1 MVIDKDD
8 KNDQTYVVHFVH
20 ETEAVKRTKTV
31 TETIEHHKAIKQL
44 DGTTKYVD
52 VKDQLPVYYDT
63 LTFNESGVHDLYT
76 DQTTWN
82 GDWTPTQTFK
92 TVVSPT
98 LAGYTPD
105 VAQVDAVAITVTD
118 ANYGQSLNVHHD
130 IIYVGKSQILVVNY
144 IDDTTHQVL
153 EHWTGTGQSGQT
165 LDYTTAATINKYLGQ
180 HYVLVSDATHGNQPV
195 LDEDDISNNQV
206 LEVHLKH
213 QTTSTSRT
221 MKVTEE
227 IKYVY
232 KGDANYQD
240 GTLVD
245 QSLLKQANPLTRELV
260 FEQDGVTD
268 NVTNTTTWNQDWK
281 QTKSFKA
288 VTTPNLMGYSVSV
301 DEVPAQSVTIDASTF
316 DQKGKTYSFT
326 VNYTPLKQTALIKY
340 IDGSDNDKVLETD
353 TQTGLS
359 N

>member
-1 MVIDKDD
+1 M
-8 KNDQTYVVHFVH
+8 
-20 ETEAVKRTKTV
+20 
-31 TETIEHHKAIKQL
+31 
-44 DGTTKYVD
+44 
-52 VKDQLPVYYDT
+52 
-63 LTFNESGVHDLYT
+63 
-76 DQTTWN
+76 
-82 GDWTPTQTFK
+82 
-92 TVVSPT
+92 
-98 LAGYTPD
+98 
-105 VAQVDAVAITVTD
+105 AQVDAVAITVTD

-301 DEVPAQSVTIDASTF
+301 DEVPAQSVTIDAST
-316 DQKGKTYSFT
+316 
-326 VNYTPLKQTALIKY
+326 LIKRARPTRLRST
-340 IDGSDNDKVLETD
+340 IRR
-353 TQTGLS
+353 S
-359 N
+359 NKPR